1 MKIGK
6 VILNKKQTRF
16 LAEAG
21 VNHNNSIE
29 NAETLIKTASRAGAD
44 IIKFQTYK
52 ADKIASQHS
61 PAYWN
66 LEMEPTT
73 NQHELF
79 SKNAMFG

>member
-6 VILNKKQTRF
+6 IILNKKQTRF

-29 NAETLIKTASRAGAD
+29 NAEKLIMTASRAGAD

-52 ADKIASQHS
+52 AEKLVTKKLKD
-61 PAYWN
+61 
-66 LEMEPTT
+66 
-73 NQHELF
+73 
-79 SKNAMFG
+79 FGTGKEN

>member
-6 VILNKKQTRF
+6 IILNKKQTRF

-29 NAETLIKTASRAGAD
+29 NAEKLIMTASRDMD

-52 ADKIASQHS
+52 AEKLVTKS
-61 PAYWN
+61 
-66 LEMEPTT
+66 
-73 NQHELF
+73 
-79 SKNAMFG
+79 